1 MHQAFFLSIFT
12 RIAETPKGTLLT
24 STQEAIILTEAG
36 KGGGEGE
43 GGGGTKKNT
52 KKSAIK

>member
-36 KGGGEGE
+36 KGKER
-43 GGGGTKKNT
+43 GGGGNKKKQK